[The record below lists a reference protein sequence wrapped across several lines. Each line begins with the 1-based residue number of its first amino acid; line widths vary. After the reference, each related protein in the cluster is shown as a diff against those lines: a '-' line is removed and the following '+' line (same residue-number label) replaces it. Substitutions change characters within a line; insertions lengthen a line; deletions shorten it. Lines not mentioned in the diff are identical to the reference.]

1 MSSRLTIHL
10 SSIHLSQRYLESV
23 MKFKHVLSIVF
34 GCVAVVGLAAIAPAA
49 GGFSP
54 EEAEALEHNLDLL
67 CNASFED
74 LEEMGITFNE
84 TGTEYLNVACDA
96 VVDGID
102 ESDYGDAEF
111 DAAIDFLADALA
123 AVTYEE

>member
-1 MSSRLTIHL
+1 
-10 SSIHLSQRYLESV
+10 

>member
-1 MSSRLTIHL
+1 MKLKRAL
-10 SSIHLSQRYLESV
+10 SV
-23 MKFKHVLSIVF
+23 VF
-34 GCVAVVGLAAIAPAA
+34 SCVAVVGLAAIPPALA
-49 GGFSP
+49 EDFSS

-84 TGTEYLNVACDA
+84 TGEEYLNVACDA

-102 ESDYGDAEF
+102 ESDYSDAEF